1 LMPGAVLAESP
12 VRIRIKLLPH
22 AEGLPLPQYMTELAA
37 GMDLAAAVDDECIV
51 HPKSIFLVPTGM
63 SVALP
68 PGYEFQIRPRSGLAL
83 RHGLT
88 VVNAPGTIDA
98 DYRGEIKVGLINL
111 GQVPVHIKR
120 GQRIAQMILSK
131 VWRADWREVDTL
143 PSSERGDG
151 GFGHSG
157 I

>member
-1 LMPGAVLAESP
+1 
-12 VRIRIKLLPH
+12 
-22 AEGLPLPQYMTELAA
+22 
-37 GMDLAAAVDDECIV
+37 
-51 HPKSIFLVPTGM
+51 VPTGI

>member
-1 LMPGAVLAESP
+1 MPGGVLAESL
-12 VRIRIKLLPH
+12 VHIKIKLLPH
-22 AEGLPLPQYMTELAA
+22 AEGLPLPQYMTDLAA
-37 GMDLAAAVDDECIV
+37 GMDLAAAVDDECIIQ
-51 HPKSIFLVPTGM
+51 PKSIFLVPTGI

-88 VVNAPGTIDA
+88 VINAPGTIDA

-120 GQRIAQMILSK
+120 GQRIAQMVLSR
-131 VWRADWREVDTL
+131 VWRAEWEKVDTL

-157 I
+157 M